1 MEPAYHLAPSLP
13 QILLPFTHT
22 AAKVI
27 LLECETVSLPTE
39 KGYNGLSQPLKH
51 TSPLQHRKTCMTRPA
66 PALLSLCQVTHKD
79 YHSSHAK

>member
-27 LLECETVSLPTE
+27 LLECETVSLTTE
-39 KGYNGLSQPLKH
+39 KGYKGLTAFETHFTSSTQKDMYDKACPGPPL
-51 TSPLQHRKTCMTRPA
+51 PLSSHP
-66 PALLSLCQVTHKD
+66 LSLESC
-79 YHSSHAK
+79 